1 VKEDSAVPAEPI
13 VQGFDLIA
21 PAALPSMMIQ
31 GVILVSSVAATV
43 SNMCCDRGA
52 INFFYIKGSE
62 VSKLATDLTAVH
74 AEVAFQAHGNSA
86 GATWT
91 HVVIQADGAA
101 SVEFL
106 QKPLYSSFSFYFFS
120 IIARFT
126 KTSTCQTFT
135 VVNEHAELTPYVCMC
150 L

>member
-1 VKEDSAVPAEPI
+1 VKEDPAVPAEPI

-52 INFFYIKGSE
+52 INFFNIKGSE

-106 QKPLYSSFSFYFFS
+106 QKPLYSSFQLLFYIFLLF
-120 IIARFT
+120 
-126 KTSTCQTFT
+126 
-135 VVNEHAELTPYVCMC
+135 
-150 L
+150 